1 MRSRQILS
9 RGFGALALTGALLP
23 GFLIPSPLAANAET
37 KQVPTSAVQIEL
49 SFAPLVERVAPA
61 VVNIYT
67 RRLVQTRPSSPFADD
82 PFFQRFFGDSFGFGR
97 PRERIQNSLGS
108 GVIVT
113 PDGLIVTNYHV
124 IKGSEAIRVVLT
136 DRREFE
142 ASFVGGD
149 EHTDLA
155 LLRIDTGGKPLPF
168 VKLGNSDELDVGDL
182 VLAIGNPFGV
192 GQTVTSGIVSALA
205 RTGVGITDYGFLIQT
220 DAAINPG
227 NSGGA
232 LVTMDG
238 RLAGINTAIFS
249 RDGGSL
255 GIGFAIPSNMV
266 AAVITAEDNGGRFAR
281 PWIGAAGQPVTA
293 ELAEAM
299 RLDRPGGVIISQLY
313 PGGPAERGG
322 VEVGDVVLAVNDLPV
337 GDPEALRFRLA
348 TLPVGSMAELSI
360 LRRGKALRIPVD
372 LVEAPEDPPRN
383 ETRLKGRHPLAGALV
398 ANLSPALAEELSLDH
413 NWRGVIITAIERH
426 SFAARARFAPGD
438 VVVRINDQDVATVAE
453 LQQALSQPA
462 SRWRITY
469 RRNGDVRT
477 IVVS

>member
-1 MRSRQILS
+1 MRSAQILGH
-9 RGFGALALTGALLP
+9 GFIARALIGALLLCLLLP
-23 GFLIPSPLAANAET
+23 PFAAGAET
-37 KQVPTSAVQIEL
+37 KQLPTSATQIEL
-49 SFAPLVERVAPA
+49 SFAPLVEKVAPA

-67 RRLVQTRPSSPFADD
+67 SRRVRTRPFSPFSGD
-82 PFFQRFFGDSFGFGR
+82 PFFQRFFGDSFGFGQ

-108 GVIVT
+108 GVIVAS
-113 PDGLIVTNYHV
+113 DGLIVTNYHV
-124 IKGSEAIRVVLT
+124 VMGSEAIRVVLA

-155 LLRIDTGGKPLPF
+155 LLRIDTGGEPLPF
-168 VKLGNSDELDVGDL
+168 VELGNSDELDVGDL

-238 RLAGINTAIFS
+238 KLAGINTAIFS

-266 AAVITAEDNGGRFAR
+266 AAVIAAEDNGGRLVR

-293 ELAEAM
+293 ELAQAM
-299 RLDRPGGVIISQLY
+299 RLERPGGVIISQLY
-313 PGGPAERGG
+313 PGGPAQRSGL
-322 VEVGDVVLAVNDLPV
+322 EVGDIVLAVNDRPV
-337 GDPEALRFRLA
+337 NDPEALRFRLA
-348 TLPVGSMAELSI
+348 TQPVGSTAELSI

-372 LVEAPEDPPRN
+372 LVQAPEDPPRN
-383 ETRLKGRHPLAGALV
+383 ETRLTGRHPLAGATV

-413 NWRGVIITAIERH
+413 NWRGVIITGIEHR
-426 SFAARARFAPGD
+426 SIAERARFELGD
-438 VVVRINDQDVATVAE
+438 IVVRINDQDVATVGE
-453 LQQALSQPA
+453 LRQVLSQPA

-469 RRNGDVRT
+469 RRKGDVRT